1 MAAIDD
7 HTSKYGITRN
17 VFVMGLISFFNDIG
31 SEMIYPII
39 PIFLTSFLGVSVA
52 IVGVIEGIAE
62 STSSILRV
70 ISGWL
75 SDRTQ
80 KRKPFVL
87 AGYAFSALSKLF
99 LAAAASWPMV
109 LAARFID
116 RFGKGTRTSA
126 RDALITE
133 SSLEINRGKAF
144 GFHRALDTGGAVAG
158 PLLALLF
165 LKLFTSNY
173 RLIFL
178 IAFIPSFIGLLL
190 LIFFVQES
198 KKISY
203 QTAVTFKMS
212 DLNTSFRIF
221 LFINLIF
228 AVGNSSDA
236 FLILRAQNLGLS
248 VGLTVFAYVLFN
260 FTYAVFSLPAGIISD
275 RIGPRIVMAG
285 GFLLFA
291 AVYILFGVVG
301 KAIYMWVLFPV
312 YGIYMAL
319 TEGIGKAYISQL
331 VPSEKSGTAF
341 GLYQTYIGICTFL
354 ASFIAGLLWV
364 QINPRAPFIFGG
376 ITAVLSALFFL
387 VWNGASKFRTL
398 RWVR

>member
-1 MAAIDD
+1 MAAIDH

-17 VFVMGLISFFNDIG
+17 VFVMGLVSFFNDVA
-31 SEMIYPII
+31 SEMVYPII
-39 PIFLTSFLGVSVA
+39 PIFLTAFLGTSVA
-52 IVGVIEGIAE
+52 IVGIIEGIAE

-236 FLILRAQNLGLS
+236 FLI
-248 VGLTVFAYVLFN
+248 
-260 FTYAVFSLPAGIISD
+260 
-275 RIGPRIVMAG
+275 
-285 GFLLFA
+285 
-291 AVYILFGVVG
+291 
-301 KAIYMWVLFPV
+301 
-312 YGIYMAL
+312 
-319 TEGIGKAYISQL
+319 
-331 VPSEKSGTAF
+331 
-341 GLYQTYIGICTFL
+341 
-354 ASFIAGLLWV
+354 
-364 QINPRAPFIFGG
+364 
-376 ITAVLSALFFL
+376 
-387 VWNGASKFRTL
+387 
-398 RWVR
+398 